1 MPRNEFWYIY
11 FSIIFL
17 FFIFQMDKNYYLQVL
32 LEERKYLVKGMN
44 MKKYFDRDIEL
55 IAFLW

>member
-32 LEERKYLVKGMN
+32 LEESEYLVKGMN
-44 MKKYFDRDIEL
+44 IKEYFDRDIEL
-55 IAFLW
+55 IAFL

>member
-32 LEERKYLVKGMN
+32 LEESEYLVKGMN
-44 MKKYFDRDIEL
+44 IKKYFDRDIEL